1 VNSITGLGGGLPD
14 PEITGLGGLPDP
26 AGPLVATGNL
36 RRRQMINRLATT
48 SQTLAALLAVAVLG
62 VVVFSVVKRGADA
75 ISLDFLTKAPPAFGP
90 GGGIGPM
97 IVGTGLLVAVATA
110 MAAPIGILIA
120 IFLTEFAGPR
130 AGGLI
135 RLALDLLNGL
145 PSIVIGVFVYG
156 LLVVGNHLNGFA
168 GSLGLAIVMLPL
180 IARASQE
187 VLLLVPNSLREAAH
201 ALGVSRWR
209 TVRGVLLPTALGG
222 ILTGTLLA
230 VARAAGETAP
240 LLLATGIFVNHTTF
254 DIFGQGIPNIPV
266 YIFTA
271 SEAADPS
278 GFTRAWGAALVLF
291 VFILVTNVG
300 ARALL
305 ARSRAGKLQR

>member
-1 VNSITGLGGGLPD
+1 MSS
-14 PEITGLGGLPDP
+14 PETSDLGGLPDP

-36 RRRQMINRLATT
+36 RRRQLVNRLAKT

-62 VVVFSVVKRGADA
+62 IVVFTVVKRGAGA
-75 ISLDFLTKAPPAFGP
+75 ISLDFLTKDPTVA
-90 GGGIGPM
+90 GGGIAPM
-97 IVGTGLLVAVATA
+97 IIGTATLIAVATA
-110 MAAPIGILIA
+110 MAAPVGILIA
-120 IFLTEFAGPR
+120 IYLTEFAGRR
-130 AGGLI
+130 AADLI

-145 PSIVIGVFVYG
+145 PSIVIALFVYG
-156 LLVVGNHLNGFA
+156 LIVVGTSHLSGFA

-187 VLLLVPNSLREAAH
+187 VLLLVPDSLREASH

-209 TVRGVLLPTALGG
+209 MVRGVLLPTALGG

-240 LLLATGIFVNHTTF
+240 VLLVSGIYGNHTTF

-271 SEAADPS
+271 SEAADPA

-291 VFILVTNVG
+291 VFILLTNVG
-300 ARALL
+300 ARVLL
-305 ARSRAGKLQR
+305 ARSRIGKLQR

>member
-1 VNSITGLGGGLPD
+1 VSS
-14 PEITGLGGLPDP
+14 PELTGLGGLPDP

-36 RRRQMINRLATT
+36 RRRQLINRLAMT
-48 SQTLAALLAVAVLG
+48 SQTLAALLAVGVLG
-62 VVVFSVVKRGADA
+62 IVVFTVVKRGADA
-75 ISLDFLTKAPPAFGP
+75 ISLDFLTKAPPAVGGP

-97 IVGTGLLVAVATA
+97 IVGTAFLVGVATA
-110 MAAPIGILIA
+110 MAAPAGIMIA
-120 IFLTEFAGPR
+120 IFMTEFAGRR
-130 AGGLI
+130 AGGVI

-145 PSIVIGVFVYG
+145 PSIVIGVFVFG
-156 LLVVGNHLNGFA
+156 LIVVGTNHLSGFA
-168 GSLGLAIVMLPL
+168 GALGLAIVMLPL

-187 VLLLVPNSLREAAH
+187 VLLLVPNNLREASH

-209 TVRGVLLPTALGG
+209 MVRGVLLPTALGG

-240 LLLATGIFVNHTTF
+240 LLLASGIYNNRVTF
-254 DIFGQGIPNIPV
+254 DIFGQGVPNIPT

-291 VFILVTNVG
+291 VFILLTNIG

>member
-1 VNSITGLGGGLPD
+1 VSST
-14 PEITGLGGLPDP
+14 EIPGLGGLPDP
-26 AGPLVATGNL
+26 ARPLVATGNL
-36 RRRQMINRLATT
+36 RRRQIINRLATT
-48 SQTLAALLAVAVLG
+48 SQTLAALLAVGVLG
-62 VVVFSVVKRGADA
+62 IVVFSVVKRGAGA
-75 ISLDFLTKAPPAFGP
+75 ISLDFLTKAPPATGGP

-120 IFLTEFAGPR
+120 IFLTEFAGAR
-130 AGGLI
+130 AGGVI

-156 LLVVGNHLNGFA
+156 LLVVGTNHLSGFA
-168 GSLGLAIVMLPL
+168 ASLGLAIVMLPL

-187 VLLLVPNSLREAAH
+187 VLLLVPNSLREASH

-240 LLLATGIFVNHTTF
+240 LLFVSGVFRNQVTF

-291 VFILVTNVG
+291 VFILVTNIG